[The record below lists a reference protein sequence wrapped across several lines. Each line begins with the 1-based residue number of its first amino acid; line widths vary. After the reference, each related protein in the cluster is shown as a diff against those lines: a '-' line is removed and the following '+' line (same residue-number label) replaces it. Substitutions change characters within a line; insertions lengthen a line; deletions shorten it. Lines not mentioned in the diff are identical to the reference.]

1 MKSSIDLY
9 QVAEQFEEMGDY
21 SKAERLYKKALQR
34 QVRDCGH
41 DAIELAPYLY
51 NLGLILYAN
60 DKEREGN
67 GILHRLLEL
76 LVNKLGEQ
84 HPDVREVRE
93 QLFELH
99 GVPQELIS
107 RLNASA

>member
-1 MKSSIDLY
+1 MKSAIDLY
-9 QVAEQFEEMGDY
+9 QVAEQFEELGDY
-21 SKAERLYKKALQR
+21 SRAERLYKKALQR
-34 QVRDCGH
+34 VVRNCGH

-60 DKEREGN
+60 DKDREGN
-67 GILHRLLEL
+67 TILHRLLEI
-76 LVNKLGEQ
+76 LVTRLGSE

-99 GVPQELIS
+99 GVPRELMT
-107 RLNASA
+107 RLTASA